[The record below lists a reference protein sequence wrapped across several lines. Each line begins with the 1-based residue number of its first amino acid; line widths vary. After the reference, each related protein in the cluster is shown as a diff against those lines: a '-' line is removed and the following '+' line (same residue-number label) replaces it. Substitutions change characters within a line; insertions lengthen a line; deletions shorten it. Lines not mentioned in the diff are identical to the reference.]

1 MFIYIYSLRDR
12 PQHFAGDKASHRE
25 VLGFCAQEVDKA
37 LSVLVQR
44 VKKKLLATIN
54 KMDKQLLSLEGNMR

>member
-1 MFIYIYSLRDR
+1 MCLLY
-12 PQHFAGDKASHRE
+12 QHFDGDKASHRE

-44 VKKKLLATIN
+44 VKKKVLIAID
-54 KMDKQLLSLEGNMR
+54 KMETQLLTLEGNMR